1 MWHIAVRGSRDVALR
16 SYSPASLRALRAAQS
31 QAQKSRRTT
40 PREPLWLRLPY
51 GRSSRMEKYEG
62 CGVLAELGEIVY
74 STRLCVHAYVPSR
87 ERRHL

>member
-1 MWHIAVRGSRDVALR
+1 MWHIAVRGSRDVR
-16 SYSPASLRALRAAQS
+16 
-31 QAQKSRRTT
+31 
-40 PREPLWLRLPY
+40 
-51 GRSSRMEKYEG
+51 EKYEG